1 MVARMMG
8 TGSMD
13 MQAKLDE
20 RTAMPPF
27 PPVAMAGLGVAPLF
41 DLGEAER
48 RLHAR
53 AYTHWVSLL
62 RGRPFPSITDFDPA
76 TVAGFAAHDVLLDF
90 TRDPADPAIVHL
102 GARLREECA
111 IDREITR
118 VGQVPAR
125 SLLARLTDH
134 HRQIIADRAPV
145 GFEAEFV
152 GARGRTMLYRG
163 ILMPLSSPGGDGIDY
178 VYGVINWKEVA
189 DPAVQA
195 RLDVELGAVLA
206 GLHEVPIWADGPHAA
221 ELTPPACEAAV
232 RGTPAETLAAA
243 RTAAIAVHTADA
255 RRRAVLYRALG
266 RAHDLAFAADRDP
279 AAYARLTGGT
289 PPVSGAVVV
298 ALVFGADHDP
308 VQLAEWAAVLDH
320 ARRHAVPPGRMAG
333 FIEGAGGI
341 DAIVIAERRA
351 SRRQG

>member
-1 MVARMMG
+1 
-8 TGSMD
+8 MD
-13 MQAKLDE
+13 MQAKLDD
-20 RTAMPPF
+20 RAAMPPY
-27 PPVAMAGLGVAPLF
+27 PPMAAAGLGVAPLF

-62 RGRPFPSITDFDPA
+62 RGRPFPSIADFDPG

-90 TRDPADPAIVHL
+90 TRDPADPAIAHI
-102 GARLREECA
+102 GTRLREECA
-111 IDREITR
+111 IDHEIKR

-152 GARGRTMLYRG
+152 GARGRTTLYRG

-206 GLHEVPIWADGPHAA
+206 GLHEVPIWADGPHAGD
-221 ELTPPACEAAV
+221 LTPPLADEAPV
-232 RGTPAETLAAA
+232 RGTPADTLAAA
-243 RTAAIAVHTADA
+243 RAAAIAVHTADA

-279 AAYARLTGGT
+279 ATYARLTGGT
-289 PPVSGAVVV
+289 PPVPGAVVA

-308 VQLAEWAAVLDH
+308 VQLADWAAVLDH
-320 ARRHAVPPGRMAG
+320 ARRHAVPPGRLAG

-341 DAIVIAERRA
+341 DAIVVAERRA